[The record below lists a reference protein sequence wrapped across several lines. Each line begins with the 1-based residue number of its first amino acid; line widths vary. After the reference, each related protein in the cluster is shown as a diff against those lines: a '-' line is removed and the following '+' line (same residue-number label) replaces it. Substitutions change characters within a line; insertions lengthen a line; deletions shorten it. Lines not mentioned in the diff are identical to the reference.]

1 VPGGLK
7 SEIPKAT
14 IEFRNRSDVSLM
26 PQGIDAILSPQELI
40 DLVGWLTTQQAVKSY
55 ASSTSPTP

>member
-7 SEIPKAT
+7 REIPKAT
-14 IEFRNRSDVSLM
+14 IEFRKRSDVSLM